1 MYHYYTYDGRTLC
14 SAGALPY
21 PEISALPET
30 GEVLWVFHRPP
41 LAGRDTFPVTDPA
54 QLTEEEG
61 VASLCTAPCPEDV
74 PPALLSAIRTG
85 RVRAVNGSHPRLEE
99 LLAPVSRPEKVR
111 VNLLALGDVG
121 STLLLGLRLMGG
133 DVISSIGICDLRE
146 GVARRWEFEL
156 NQIQSPDAAFLPPV
170 DIIAPEQLFDGDVF
184 LFCASRMVPD
194 TSVTSG
200 DVRMAQ
206 YGLNRELAAIYAR
219 MAREKNYRGLFCV
232 VSDPVDPLCRAA
244 MRESGLA
251 PAQVRGFGL
260 GVMHARALYY
270 ARRDGRFAS
279 YLTEGRAF
287 GPHGEDLVLANSVA
301 HYDDALSRELTDKVA
316 HANLEMRR
324 LGYKPY
330 VAPALSSGAL
340 SLLALLR
347 GQWHYSSVYDGQVFM
362 GCRNRLTPA
371 GIETEAL
378 TLPPA
383 LQMRLDET
391 RAKLNAIE

>member
-1 MYHYYTYDGRTLC
+1 MNTTIRP
-14 SAGALPY
+14 AGGLGLPDKC
-21 PEISALPET
+21 
-30 GEVLWVFHRPP
+30 H
-41 LAGRDTFPVTDPA
+41 VT
-54 QLTEEEG
+54 
-61 VASLCTAPCPEDV
+61 
-74 PPALLSAIRTG
+74 
-85 RVRAVNGSHPRLEE
+85 
-99 LLAPVSRPEKVR
+99 
-111 VNLLALGDVG
+111 LLALGDVG
-121 STLLLGLRLMGG
+121 STLLMGLRLLGG
-133 DVISSIGICDLRE
+133 DVIRSIGICDVRP
-146 GVARRWEFEL
+146 GVSERWELEL
-156 NQIQSPDAAFLPPV
+156 NQIQSPDAAALPPV
-170 DIIAPEQLFDGDVF
+170 DIIAPEQLFDGDVV

-200 DVRMAQ
+200 DV
-206 YGLNRELAAIYAR
+206 R

-362 GCRNRLTPA
+362 GCRNRLTHA
-371 GIETEAL
+371 GIETETL

-383 LQMRLDET
+383 LQKRLDET

>member
-1 MYHYYTYDGRTLC
+1 MIDLNDTN
-14 SAGALPY
+14 LPRI
-21 PEISALPET
+21 PSKC
-30 GEVLWVFHRPP
+30 R
-41 LAGRDTFPVTDPA
+41 VT
-54 QLTEEEG
+54 
-61 VASLCTAPCPEDV
+61 
-74 PPALLSAIRTG
+74 
-85 RVRAVNGSHPRLEE
+85 
-99 LLAPVSRPEKVR
+99 
-111 VNLLALGDVG
+111 LLALGDVG
-121 STLLLGLRLMGG
+121 STLLMGLRLMGG
-133 DVISSIGICDLRE
+133 DVIDSIGICDVRP
-146 GVARRWEFEL
+146 GVSDRWEFEL
-156 NQIQSPDAAFLPPV
+156 NQIQSPDGAALPPV

-184 LFCASRMVPD
+184 LFCASRMIPD
-194 TSVTSG
+194 TSVTAG

-206 YGLNRELAAIYAR
+206 YGLNRELVSVYAR
-219 MAREKNYRGLFCV
+219 MARDRRYRGLFCV
-232 VSDPVDPLCRAA
+232 VSDPVDPLCRAVL
-244 MRESGLA
+244 RESGLS

-270 ARRDGRFAS
+270 ARRDPRFAS

-287 GPHGEDLVLANSVA
+287 GP
-301 HYDDALSRELTDKVA
+301 LSRELTEKVA
-316 HANLEMRR
+316 HANLEMRK

-371 GIETEAL
+371 GIETEPL

-383 LQMRLDET
+383 LQKRIDDT

>member
-1 MYHYYTYDGRTLC
+1 
-14 SAGALPY
+14 
-21 PEISALPET
+21 
-30 GEVLWVFHRPP
+30 
-41 LAGRDTFPVTDPA
+41 
-54 QLTEEEG
+54 
-61 VASLCTAPCPEDV
+61 
-74 PPALLSAIRTG
+74 
-85 RVRAVNGSHPRLEE
+85 
-99 LLAPVSRPEKVR
+99 
-111 VNLLALGDVG
+111 
-121 STLLLGLRLMGG
+121 MGG
-133 DVISSIGICDLRE
+133 DVIGSVGICDVRP
-146 GVARRWEFEL
+146 GVSDRWEFEL
-156 NQIQSPDAAFLPPV
+156 NQIQSPDGAALPPV

-184 LFCASRMVPD
+184 LFCASRMIPD
-194 TSVTSG
+194 TSVTAG

-206 YGLNRELAAIYAR
+206 YGLNRELVSIYAR
-219 MAREKNYRGLFCV
+219 MARDRRYRGLFCV
-232 VSDPVDPLCRAA
+232 VSDPVDPLCRAVL
-244 MRESGLA
+244 RESGLS
-251 PAQVRGFGL
+251 PVQVRGFGL

-270 ARRDGRFAS
+270 ARRDPRFAS

-316 HANLEMRR
+316 HANLEMRK

-383 LQMRLDET
+383 LQKRIDDT